1 MKTPADGTTKSR
13 GFPLIEVLVALF
25 ITVIGIMGAVTL
37 QATSLKG
44 NRSAYFRTQAS
55 YIASDMASRMRANEA
70 AVASNAY
77 DAISTIGAPA
87 DPNCIT
93 TGCTAGQLALQDHRE
108 WAQYFSN
115 VLGVAGYRPTLLQA
129 SGTVIG
135 DGTTFT
141 ITVNWTESVLVS
153 STEQSYKLHLRM

>member
-1 MKTPADGTTKSR
+1 MQRDDNRSS
-13 GFPLIEVLVALF
+13 GFSLIEVLVALF
-25 ITVIGIMGAVTL
+25 ITIIGIMGAATL

-44 NRSAYFRTQAS
+44 NRSAYFTTQAS
-55 YIASDMASRMRANEA
+55 YIASDMASRMRANPA
-70 AVASNAY
+70 GVASNAY
-77 DAISTIGAPA
+77 NAISTIGAPV

-93 TGCTAGQLALQDHRE
+93 TGCNASQLALQDHRE

-115 VLGVAGYRPTLLQA
+115 VLGIAGYRPTLPEA

-135 DGTTFT
+135 DGTNFT

-153 STEQSYKLHLRM
+153 STAQSYKLHLRL